1 MRKGDRSKVKGER
14 LMRPG
19 RCEGMRLEVEKQG
32 DNGMREIKAIGK
44 ISVSL

>member
-1 MRKGDRSKVKGER
+1 
-14 LMRPG
+14 MRPG

-32 DNGMREIKAIGK
+32 DNGMRELKAIGK